1 MSNLKNKQMLSQ
13 TKEELVNT
21 FSTVED
27 SMNAVKEI
35 KVVLFELLVKCKDE
49 QAVNEI
55 YKSLDRYNDILEQLK
70 EK

>member
-1 MSNLKNKQMLSQ
+1 MLSQ